1 MSDKKLG
8 VEQALEFAD
17 CTQFDGDPR
26 IGLTLFRNVAGVLGK
41 EVRQLRATVSRLDS
55 RLDFAVDTLD
65 CGWANLRSN
74 LQPKPRPPRK
84 EQVMATCKQCGRAF
98 KYDDEVGYAEDICS
112 PFCDGVLSQQAKIE
126 ALRATVSRL
135 PKDADGKP
143 ITPGT
148 HRWVTHDD
156 GRAEEV
162 IVEFVGTAAE
172 LVVGGLP
179 GTNDECWEEFA
190 ADLHSTRE
198 AAEAAKE

>member
-41 EVRQLRATVSRLDS
+41 EVRQ
-55 RLDFAVDTLD
+55 
-65 CGWANLRSN
+65 
-74 LQPKPRPPRK
+74 
-84 EQVMATCKQCGRAF
+84 
-98 KYDDEVGYAEDICS
+98 
-112 PFCDGVLSQQAKIE
+112 
-126 ALRATVSRL
+126 LRATVSRL